1 MHNKKIFIIIV
12 FFLAT
17 IILMAVGYST
27 FATDFTIDGTAEITG
42 EWDVRI
48 TNITATQVP
57 DGCDAGTPSFT
68 KDSINFSAKLN
79 KPGDEIIYEVTIE
92 NLGTIDAELQTIIF
106 TEEIGGIEEINYTT
120 SELKKDLNVGDS
132 TTFNIIVTYVKNT
145 KEIPDVKTKTL
156 TGIIQY
162 VQKENA

>member
-1 MHNKKIFIIIV
+1 MYKNKIIIFIA
-12 FFLAT
+12 FLT
-17 IILMAVGYST
+17 IIILMSVGYST
-27 FATDFTIDGTAEITG
+27 FATDFTINGVTEITG

-48 TNITATQVP
+48 TNIKAIQVP
-57 DGCDAGTPSFT
+57 DGCDAGSPTFT

-106 TEEIGGIEEINYTT
+106 TEEIDGIEEINYTT

-132 TTFNIIVTYVKNT
+132 TTFNIIVTYVKNS
-145 KEIPDVKTKTL
+145 KSIPDVKTKTL

>member
-1 MHNKKIFIIIV
+1 MRRNKILILIV
-12 FFLAT
+12 FLAT

-27 FATDFTIDGTAEITG
+27 FATDFTIDGNAEITG

-48 TNITATQVP
+48 TNIKAIQVP
-57 DGCDAGTPSFT
+57 DSCDAGTPAFT
-68 KDSINFSAKLN
+68 KDSIKFSAKLN

-120 SELKKDLNVGDS
+120 SELSKYLNVGDS
-132 TTFNIIVTYVKNT
+132 TTFNIMVTYVKDT
-145 KEIPDVKTKTL
+145 KSIPNIKTKTL
-156 TGIIQY
+156 TGTIQY
-162 VQKENA
+162 VQKENS

>member
-1 MHNKKIFIIIV
+1 MRKNKIIILIV
-12 FFLAT
+12 FLIC
-17 IILMAVGYST
+17 IIFMAIGYSS
-27 FATDFTIDGTAEITG
+27 FATDITINGTTEITG
-42 EWDVRI
+42 KWDVRI
-48 TNITATQVP
+48 TNINAVQVP
-57 DGCDAGTPSFT
+57 SGCDAGKPIFT

-106 TEEIGGIEEINYTT
+106 TEEIDGIEEINYTT

-132 TTFNIIVTYVKNT
+132 TTFNIMVTYVKSA
-145 KEIPDVKTKTL
+145 ESIPDVKTKTL

-162 VQKENA
+162 VQKDDS

>member
-1 MHNKKIFIIIV
+1 
-12 FFLAT
+12 
-17 IILMAVGYST
+17 MAVGYST

-57 DGCDAGTPSFT
+57 DGCDAGTPTFT

-106 TEEIGGIEEINYTT
+106 TEEIDGIEEINYTT

-132 TTFNIIVTYVKNT
+132 TTFYIIVTYVKNA
-145 KEIPDVKTKTL
+145 KQVPDVKTKTL

>member
-1 MHNKKIFIIIV
+1 MHKNKKFIII

-27 FATDFTIDGTAEITG
+27 FATDFTINGVTEIKG

-48 TNITATQVP
+48 TNITAIQVP
-57 DGCDAGTPSFT
+57 DGCDAGTPTFT
-68 KDSINFSAKLN
+68 NDSINFSAKLN

-106 TEEIGGIEEINYTT
+106 TEEIDGIEEINYTT

-132 TTFNIIVTYVKNT
+132 TTFNIMVTYVKDT
-145 KEIPDVKTKTL
+145 KEIPDIKTKTL

-162 VQKENA
+162 VQKEDS

>member
-1 MHNKKIFIIIV
+1 MHKNKKIILIA
-12 FFLAT
+12 FLLT
-17 IILMAVGYST
+17 LILMTVGYST
-27 FATDFTIDGTAEITG
+27 FATDFTINGTAEITG

-48 TNITATQVP
+48 TNITPTKVP
-57 DGCDAGTPSFT
+57 DGCDAGTPTFT

-79 KPGDEIIYEVTIE
+79 KPGDEIVYEVTIE

-106 TEEIGGIEEINYTT
+106 TEEIDGIEEINYTT

-132 TTFNIIVTYVKNT
+132 TTFNIIVTYVKNS
-145 KEIPDVKTKTL
+145 ESIPDVKTKTL

-162 VQKENA
+162 VQKENS

>member
-1 MHNKKIFIIIV
+1 MNKNKILIIIL

-17 IILMAVGYST
+17 IILMSVGYSS
-27 FATDFTIDGTAEITG
+27 FATDFTINGVAEITG

-48 TNITATQVP
+48 TNITASYVP
-57 DGCDAGTPSFT
+57 DGCDAGTPTFT
-68 KDSINFSAKLN
+68 NDSINFSAKLN

-106 TEEIGGIEEINYTT
+106 TEEIDGIEEINYTT

-145 KEIPDVKTKTL
+145 NKIPDVKTKTL
-156 TGIIQY
+156 MGIIQY
-162 VQKENA
+162 VQKENI

>member
-1 MHNKKIFIIIV
+1 MRKNKKLIIII
-12 FFLAT
+12 FFIAT
-17 IILMAVGYST
+17 IILMAVGYSS
-27 FATDFTIDGTAEITG
+27 FATDFNINRTAEITG

-48 TNITATQVP
+48 TNIIATEVSQ
-57 DGCDAGTPSFT
+57 GCDAGTPTFT

-106 TEEIGGIEEINYTT
+106 TEEIDGIEEINYTT

-132 TTFNIIVTYVKNT
+132 TTFNIIVTYVKST
-145 KEIPDVKTKTL
+145 EKVPDVKTKTL

-162 VQKENA
+162 AQKENA

>member
-1 MHNKKIFIIIV
+1 MI

-17 IILMAVGYST
+17 ILLMVIGYST
-27 FATDFTIDGTAEITG
+27 FATDFTINGVSEITG

-48 TNITATQVP
+48 TNIKATEVS
-57 DGCDAGTPSFT
+57 DGCDAGTPTFT

-106 TEEIGGIEEINYTT
+106 TEEMDGIEEINYTT

-132 TTFNIIVTYVKNT
+132 TTFNIIVTYVKNSE
-145 KEIPDVKTKTL
+145 KIPDVKNKTL

-162 VQKENA
+162 VQKENS

>member
-1 MHNKKIFIIIV
+1 MRKYKILIIII

-27 FATDFTIDGTAEITG
+27 FATDFTINGIAEITG

-48 TNITATQVP
+48 TNVTATQVP
-57 DGCDAGTPSFT
+57 LGCDAGTPTFT
-68 KDSINFSAKLN
+68 KDSINFAAKLN

-106 TEEIGGIEEINYTT
+106 TEEMDGIEEINYTT

-132 TTFNIIVTYVKNT
+132 TTFNVMVTYVKNT
-145 KEIPDVKTKTL
+145 QKIPDVKTKTL
-156 TGIIQY
+156 MGIIQY
-162 VQKENA
+162 VQKTNA

>member
-1 MHNKKIFIIIV
+1 MYKNKKIILI
-12 FFLAT
+12 FFLIT
-17 IILMAVGYST
+17 IVLMAVGYSS
-27 FATDFTIDGTAEITG
+27 FATDFTINGTAEITG
-42 EWDVRI
+42 KWDVRI
-48 TNITATQVP
+48 TNITATQVS
-57 DGCDAGTPSFT
+57 DGCDAGTPTFT
-68 KDSINFSAKLN
+68 KDTVNFSAKLN

-106 TEEIGGIEEINYTT
+106 TEEIDGIEEINYTT

-145 KEIPDVKTKTL
+145 EKIPDVKTKTL

-162 VQKENA
+162 VQKENS

>member
-1 MHNKKIFIIIV
+1 MRKNKILIIII
-12 FFLAT
+12 FFLAIL
-17 IILMAVGYST
+17 IIAVGYST
-27 FATDFTIDGTAEITG
+27 FATDFTINGVTEITG

-57 DGCDAGTPSFT
+57 DGCDAGTPTFT

-106 TEEIGGIEEINYTT
+106 TEEIDGIEEINYTT

-132 TTFNIIVTYVKNT
+132 TTFNIMVTYVKNAE
-145 KEIPDVKTKTL
+145 KIPDVKTKTL
-156 TGIIQY
+156 MGIIQY
-162 VQKENA
+162 VQKETT

>member
-1 MHNKKIFIIIV
+1 MHKNKLIILISFLIIIV
-12 FFLAT
+12 
-17 IILMAVGYST
+17 LMAVGYST
-27 FATDFTIDGTAEITG
+27 FATDFTINGTTEITG
-42 EWDVRI
+42 NWDVRI
-48 TNITATQVP
+48 TNIIATEVS
-57 DGCDAGTPSFT
+57 DGCDAGTPTFT
-68 KDSINFSAKLN
+68 KDSINFSSKLN

-106 TEEIGGIEEINYTT
+106 TEEIDGIEEINYTT

-145 KEIPDVKTKTL
+145 ECVPNVKTKTL

-162 VQKENA
+162 VQKNNS

>member
-1 MHNKKIFIIIV
+1 MYKNKKIILI
-12 FFLAT
+12 FFLIT
-17 IILMAVGYST
+17 IVLMAVGYSS
-27 FATDFTIDGTAEITG
+27 FATDFTINGTAEITG
-42 EWDVRI
+42 KWDVRI
-48 TNITATQVP
+48 TNITATQVS
-57 DGCDAGTPSFT
+57 DGCDAGTPTFT
-68 KDSINFSAKLN
+68 KDTVNFSAKLN

-106 TEEIGGIEEINYTT
+106 TEEIDGIEEINYTT

-145 KEIPDVKTKTL
+145 EKIPDVKTKTL

-162 VQKENA
+162 VQKENG

>member
-1 MHNKKIFIIIV
+1 MRKNKIIILIV
-12 FFLAT
+12 FLAT

-27 FATDFTIDGTAEITG
+27 FATNFNIKGNAEITG

-48 TNITATQVP
+48 TNIIATQVP
-57 DGCDAGTPSFT
+57 KGCDAGTPTFT
-68 KDSINFSAKLN
+68 ENSISFSAKLN

-106 TEEIGGIEEINYTT
+106 TEEINGIEEINYTT
-120 SELKKDLNVGDS
+120 SEVKKELNVGDS
-132 TTFNIIVTYVKNT
+132 TTFNIMVTYVKDTEN
-145 KEIPDVKTKTL
+145 IPDTKTKTL

-162 VQKENA
+162 VQKDNS

>member
-1 MHNKKIFIIIV
+1 MRRNKILILIV
-12 FFLAT
+12 FLAT

-27 FATDFTIDGTAEITG
+27 FATDFTIDGNAEITG

-48 TNITATQVP
+48 TNIKAIQVP
-57 DGCDAGTPSFT
+57 DSCDAGTPVFT
-68 KDSINFSAKLN
+68 KDSIKFSAKLN

-120 SELKKDLNVGDS
+120 SELSKYLNVGDS
-132 TTFNIIVTYVKNT
+132 TTFNIMVTYVKDT
-145 KEIPDVKTKTL
+145 KSIPNIKTKTL
-156 TGIIQY
+156 TGTIQY
-162 VQKENA
+162 VQKENS